1 MFCDRQGGD
10 GWGKWMEEMDAQRH
24 THTHTPFV
32 AAGKRPVEHPTAFSI
47 TPKGSYSVLSY
58 Y

>member
-1 MFCDRQGGD
+1 MG
-10 GWGKWMEEMDAQRH
+10 EMDGGNGCTK